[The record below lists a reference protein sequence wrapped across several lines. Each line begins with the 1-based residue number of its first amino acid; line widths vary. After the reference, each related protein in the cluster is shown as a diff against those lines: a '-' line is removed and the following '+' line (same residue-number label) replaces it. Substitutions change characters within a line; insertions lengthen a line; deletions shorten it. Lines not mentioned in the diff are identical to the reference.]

1 MAKQVDMHVDNVP
14 HIIVACCILPNMCE
28 IHHDSFNEEW
38 LEGLNNLD
46 QPEQRTSTESSA
58 GLGGDQ
64 IRAILMDY
72 FSVIMIILLALA
84 DTVLLQHYAIMHA

>member
-1 MAKQVDMHVDNVP
+1 MSQARVVVEIAFGRLKAHCRRLAKQVDMQVDNVP
-14 HIIVACCILPNMCE
+14 HIIVACCILHNMCK

-46 QPEQRTSTESSA
+46 QPEQYISTESSA

-64 IRAILMDY
+64 I
-72 FSVIMIILLALA
+72 
-84 DTVLLQHYAIMHA
+84 

>member
-1 MAKQVDMHVDNVP
+1 MHVDNVP
-14 HIIVACCILPNMCE
+14 HIIVACCILHNMCE

-46 QPEQRTSTESSA
+46 QPEQRPSTESSA

-72 FSVIMIILLALA
+72 FNQ
-84 DTVLLQHYAIMHA
+84 D